1 MDLLRKHGR
10 TSSRMHAS
18 STHGFVATGRWDPSA
33 KPCSALL
40 DLVALRRSEAL
51 VARWGEGLANVGRE
65 LGVACAHGPG
75 VGHAGRG
82 KPSARGHLAAAAQE
96 EDGHLHARA
105 ADLDLGL
112 LGVAHH
118 EVGEGAA
125 LVERTRAHVQTKHWL
140 TLHVHHLVDIELGP
154 LLEAKRGC
162 WAQDKRY
169 RERNLCGGHCVT
181 SVNDMVPCLAGGA
194 CS

>member
-18 STHGFVATGRWDPSA
+18 STHGFVVAGRWDPSA

-51 VARWGEGLANVGRE
+51 VARWGEGLADVGRE
-65 LGVACAHGPG
+65 LGIASAHGPG

-82 KPSARGHLAAAAQE
+82 EPSARGHLAAAAQE

-105 ADLDLGL
+105 ADLHLGL

-125 LVERTRAHVQTKHWL
+125 LVQRTRAHVQAKHWL
-140 TLHVHHLVDIELGP
+140 TFYVNHLVDIELAP
-154 LLEAKRGC
+154 LLKAERGGR
-162 WAQDKRY
+162 AHEKRY
-169 RERNLCGGHCVT
+169 REHNLCGSHCATV
-181 SVNDMVPCLAGGA
+181 VNGMAR
-194 CS
+194 CSG